1 MGQEVRNRTRVG
13 GNGRERCGGRKE
25 GGEREEREVRE
36 ADREREGV
44 YQKMTD

>member
-1 MGQEVRNRTRVG
+1 ME
-13 GNGRERCGGRKE
+13 ERDVE
-25 GGEREEREVRE
+25 GGKREEREVRE